1 MAEPPRVPPEMFR
14 FATTDRADLN
24 TAVLYAF
31 GEAGER
37 LETAL
42 TVEAVRERLR
52 AVGWYAPV
60 GEQELTA
67 TLRQL
72 AGWGLLDVIFNHAG
86 SFATAEEYE
95 RKNLQYAL
103 TRRGEAAFAGVR
115 HATAVLAS
123 GGALQTAVLDAIAHR
138 LKELESLLRDPD
150 PGRNRRIFASLREL
164 EGHLDGLRDNTRQ
177 FNGELQRLLRVEG
190 SDLTTFHEV
199 KGATVAYLQEFVS
212 NLEQRGDTIAA
223 ALRAVAG
230 HGVAVLHARALDGAG
245 LPKVPGT
252 DHATPWLAARAAR
265 WEALCRWFAPE
276 DGPDGRL
283 SDGPEGR
290 LSDGLDDG
298 LGGGLDDGGLGDG
311 GVPRIRRLHDVARR
325 AIVSLLQV
333 LDRITDSRRRS
344 SSAAADF
351 RTLARW
357 FAGAPSEDDAHRL
370 WDAAFGLGPARHAHL
385 GHADA
390 ELIPAGVPWREAEP
404 VEVSALLR
412 SRGRTERMG
421 RTGKVR
427 DVVAL
432 RAERQERA
440 GKERAELEAAW
451 SALATAGATRLSQ
464 LGELDHDTFGRLL
477 DLLGRALAEL
487 PDSTGFR
494 RAVTSD
500 GRVEIVLRAP
510 EDGAVA
516 VLRTSEG
523 WFRGP
528 DYLIDV
534 RSPGLARPCPN
545 GGAGGAPVYHERAA
559 GE

>member
-1 MAEPPRVPPEMFR
+1 MAELPRVPPEMFR
-14 FATTDRADLN
+14 FTTTERADLH

-31 GEAGER
+31 GEANER

-42 TVEAVRERLR
+42 TVDEVRERLR

-60 GEQELTA
+60 GEQDLA
-67 TLRQL
+67 GTLKQL
-72 AGWGLLDVIFNHAG
+72 VGWGLLDVIFNHAG

-95 RKNLQYAL
+95 RKNLQYSL
-103 TRRGEAAFAGVR
+103 TKRGEAAFAGVQ
-115 HATAVLAS
+115 HAMAMLAS
-123 GGALQTAVLDAIAHR
+123 AGALQTAVLDAIGDR
-138 LKELESLLRDPD
+138 LGELEELLRDPD
-150 PGRNRRIFASLREL
+150 PGRNRRVFTSLQEL
-164 EGHLDGLRDNTRQ
+164 EGHLDGLRSNTKQ

-190 SDLTTFHEV
+190 TDLTTFHEV
-199 KGATVAYLQEFVS
+199 KAATVAYLQEFVT
-212 NLEQRGDTIAA
+212 NLEQRGDTIAQ
-223 ALRAVAG
+223 ALEAVAR
-230 HGVAVLHARALDGAG
+230 HGVSVLHARALDGAD
-245 LPKVPGT
+245 LPDVPGA
-252 DHATPWLAARAAR
+252 DHATPWLAVRAAR
-265 WEALCRWFAPE
+265 WDGLRLWFAPA
-276 DGPDGRL
+276 DG
-283 SDGPEGR
+283 S
-290 LSDGLDDG
+290 
-298 LGGGLDDGGLGDG
+298 
-311 GVPRIRRLHDVARR
+311 VPRVRQLHDVARR

-357 FAGAPSEDDAHRL
+357 FATAAGEDDAHRL

-390 ELIPAGVPWREAEP
+390 ELVPAGVPWAEAEP

-412 SRGRTERMG
+412 ARGRTERMG

-432 RAERQERA
+432 RAERRA
-440 GKERAELEAAW
+440 RAEKERAELEAAW
-451 SALATAGATRLSQ
+451 SALATTGAMRLSQ
-464 LGELDHDTFGRLL
+464 LAELEHDTFGRLL
-477 DLLGRALAEL
+477 DLLGRALAER

-500 GRVEIVLRAP
+500 GRVEIVLRDP

-528 DYLIDV
+528 DYLIDI
-534 RSPGLARPCPN
+534 RSLGRRPSRDQRVV
-545 GGAGGAPVYHERAA
+545 GA
-559 GE
+559 

>member
-86 SFATAEEYE
+86 NFATAEEYE
-95 RKNLQYAL
+95 RKNLQYSL
-103 TRRGEAAFAGVR
+103 TKRGEAAFAGAR
-115 HATAVLAS
+115 HAMATLAS
-123 GGALQTAVLDAIAHR
+123 SGALQTAVLDAIADR
-138 LKELESLLRDPD
+138 LRELESLLRDPD
-150 PGRNRRIFASLREL
+150 PGRNRRIFAGLREL
-164 EGHLDGLRDNTRQ
+164 EGHLDGLRDNTRR

-190 SDLTTFHEV
+190 ADLATFHEV

-212 NLEQRGDTIAA
+212 NLEQRGDTVAA

-230 HGVAVLHARALDGAG
+230 HGVAVLHARALDGAD
-245 LPKVPGT
+245 LPDVPGT
-252 DHATPWLAARAAR
+252 DHVTPWLAARAAR
-265 WEALCRWFAPE
+265 WEDLCRWFAPE
-276 DGPDGRL
+276 GDSEDGPD
-283 SDGPEGR
+283 E
-290 LSDGLDDG
+290 
-298 LGGGLDDGGLGDG
+298 G

-427 DVVAL
+427 DVAAL
-432 RAERQERA
+432 RAERRERA

-451 SALATAGATRLSQ
+451 SALATTGATRLSQ

-477 DLLGRALAEL
+477 DLLGRALAER

-516 VLRTSEG
+516 VLRTPEG

-534 RSPGLARPCPN
+534 RSLGLSRACPD
-545 GGAGGAPVYHERAA
+545 GGAADSAACRERAA
-559 GE
+559 GA

>member
-42 TVEAVRERLR
+42 TVEAARERLR

-67 TLRQL
+67 TLKQL

-95 RKNLQYAL
+95 RKNLQYSL

-115 HATAVLAS
+115 HAMAVLAS
-123 GGALQTAVLDAIAHR
+123 AGALQTAVLDAIADR
-138 LKELESLLRDPD
+138 LGELESLLRDPD

-190 SDLTTFHEV
+190 TDLTTFHEV

-223 ALRAVAG
+223 ALRGVAG
-230 HGVAVLHARALDGAG
+230 HGVAVLHARALDGAD
-245 LPKVPGT
+245 LPKAPGT
-252 DHATPWLAARAAR
+252 DHVTSWLAARAAR
-265 WEALCRWFAPE
+265 WEGLCRWFAPE
-276 DGPDGRL
+276 DRPTDGSDGGPDDWG
-283 SDGPEGR
+283 E
-290 LSDGLDDG
+290 
-298 LGGGLDDGGLGDG
+298 
-311 GVPRIRRLHDVARR
+311 PRIRRLHDVARQ

-390 ELIPAGVPWREAEP
+390 ELIPAGVSWREAEP

-427 DVVAL
+427 DVIAL

-451 SALATAGATRLSQ
+451 SALATTGATRLSQ

-477 DLLGRALAEL
+477 DLLGRALAER

-510 EDGAVA
+510 DDGAVA
-516 VLRTSEG
+516 VLRTSDG

-534 RSPGLARPCPN
+534 RSLGLARV
-545 GGAGGAPVYHERAA
+545 GGTPAYHEQAA
-559 GE
+559 GA